1 MLSSGANRRGIAAI
15 VCGMAAFSISDV
27 FTKVV
32 AVTHPLG
39 EVFAVRGVFTAAL
52 VGAAMIVMGD
62 WRYWRSALSTG
73 VLARSLLD
81 AASSALYVAALVHLP
96 LTDITAIVL
105 LSPLIV
111 TMMAVVVF
119 REKVDARRW
128 LAVLAGFAGVL
139 FIVRPAPA
147 SFNAWAIIALGAAI
161 ANSLR
166 DVLDA
171 QTRSGNPDDGAHAHQ
186 HDCTHAG
193 GRRTRHL
200 RRVAAV
206 QCL

>member
-1 MLSSGANRRGIAAI
+1 VSSGANRRGIAAI

-27 FTKVV
+27 FTKLV
-32 AVTHPLG
+32 AVAHPLG

-73 VLARSLLD
+73 VLARSFLD
-81 AASSALYVAALVHLP
+81 AASSALYVAALVQLP

-111 TMMAVVVF
+111 TIIAVVVF

-128 LAVLAGFAGVL
+128 L
-139 FIVRPAPA
+139 
-147 SFNAWAIIALGAAI
+147 
-161 ANSLR
+161 
-166 DVLDA
+166 
-171 QTRSGNPDDGAHAHQ
+171 
-186 HDCTHAG
+186 
-193 GRRTRHL
+193 
-200 RRVAAV
+200 
-206 QCL
+206 QCLPALPECCSSSGRPRPPSTRGPSLLSAPRSQIRFGTS